1 MNLEAEKLKLVKMIL
16 DIDSETTIN
25 KLKAFIGHETDNTDF
40 WDELHDDLKAEV
52 EEAIR
57 QADAGMAI
65 PHSEVVKEYS
75 KWLKK

>member
-40 WDELHDDLKAEV
+40 WDELHDDLKAKV
-52 EEAIR
+52 EEISVLLH
-57 QADAGMAI
+57 
-65 PHSEVVKEYS
+65 PELSE
-75 KWLKK
+75 KKRDE